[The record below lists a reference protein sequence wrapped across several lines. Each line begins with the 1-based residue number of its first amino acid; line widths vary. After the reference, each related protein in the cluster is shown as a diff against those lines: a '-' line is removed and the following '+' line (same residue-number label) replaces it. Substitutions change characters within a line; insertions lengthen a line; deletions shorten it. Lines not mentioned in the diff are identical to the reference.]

1 VNEEKGGQSMK
12 FLRSIQGKLII
23 ISLALLIIPSLII
36 GLVSYGKAK
45 NGMEDIGEQVIK
57 NSVESALQLIELA
70 NESVEK
76 GDIPLEVAQERVR
89 EAFLG
94 PKDSEGKRP
103 INYPGDLGEY
113 GYIYVLDD
121 KGTLTTHP
129 TREGD
134 NLWEDQDS
142 SGNYFIREVTEK
154 ALAGGGFT
162 EYEFELPG
170 QDVLADKIIYSAKDP
185 NWGWIIA
192 SGTYMQDFNKE
203 AHSLLFVIGITLLG
217 AVIIGT
223 AVVIMVSRHLAVPVQ
238 KLSKRVREVAK
249 GNLTVEI
256 EDLQRSD
263 EIGQLNEGFNEMV
276 DQLKTLITDVEEA
289 IVEIQSTSS
298 NLTSVAEETN
308 AYGDEIVKAINE
320 VSKGAVKQ
328 ASDSDDTNRTAINF
342 AQQIE
347 VLHDKNELIFDA
359 SQHMKQSNQ
368 EGLVNLN
375 RLKEKSQESS
385 TLIYT
390 VQSVFSSLIEKVRE
404 IEGIVG
410 TITEISDQTNLLAL
424 NASIEAARAGE
435 HGKGF
440 AVVAEEVRKL
450 ADQTSVATELVR
462 TTLKGIESETNLVND
477 EMKKTN
483 VIVHQQND
491 SVAITESSF
500 KEIELA
506 VEKIIAVIGDMT
518 EGVAYL
524 NSSKNHIMHS
534 IESIALISEKNA
546 AASEEVTASVDE
558 QQRAI
563 QLVSESSNDLTDEIT
578 ALQESIRRFILR

>member
-1 VNEEKGGQSMK
+1 MK

-23 ISLALLIIPSLII
+23 VSMALLIVPSLII
-36 GLVSYGKAK
+36 GIVSYGKAK
-45 NGMEDIGEQVIK
+45 DGMEGLGEQVIQ
-57 NSVESALQLIELA
+57 NSVESTLQLIELA

-89 EAFLG
+89 EALLG

-103 INYPGDLGEY
+103 INYPGNLGEY

-134 NLWEDQDS
+134 NLWDDQDS
-142 SGNYFIREVTEK
+142 SGKYFIRDVTER
-154 ALAGGGFT
+154 ALQGGGFT
-162 EYEFELPG
+162 EYEFTLPG

-185 NWGWIIA
+185 HWGWIVA

-203 AHSLLFVIGITLLG
+203 ANSLLLVIGLTLLG
-217 AVIIGT
+217 AIIIGT
-223 AVVIMVSRHLAVPVQ
+223 VIVIFVSRHLALPV
-238 KLSKRVREVAK
+238 KNLSKRVHEVAQ

-256 EDLQRSD
+256 ENLQRSD
-263 EIGQLNEGFNEMV
+263 EIGQLNTGFNDMV

-298 NLTSVAEETN
+298 NLTAVAEETN

-320 VSKGAVKQ
+320 VSRGAVKQ
-328 ASDSDDTNRTAINF
+328 ASDAEDTNRTAIAF
-342 AQQIE
+342 AQQIVE
-347 VLHDKNELIFDA
+347 LHDKNELMLDA
-359 SQHMKQSNQ
+359 SQKMKQSNE

-375 RLKEKSQESS
+375 SLKHKSQESS
-385 TLIYT
+385 ALINSVQT
-390 VQSVFSSLIEKVRE
+390 VFNSLIVKVRE

-410 TITEISDQTNLLAL
+410 TINEISDQTNLLAL

-450 ADQTSVATELVR
+450 ADQTSVATDLVR
-462 TTLKGIESETNLVND
+462 TTLRGIESETNLVND
-477 EMKKTN
+477 EMQKTN
-483 VIVHQQND
+483 IIVREQNN
-491 SVAITESSF
+491 SVSMMESSF
-500 KEIELA
+500 NEIEA
-506 VEKIIAVIGDMT
+506 SVGEIIVIIGEMTAGVE
-518 EGVAYL
+518 YL
-524 NSSKNHIMHS
+524 NSSKEDIMQS

-546 AASEEVTASVDE
+546 ASSEEVTASVDE

-563 QLVSESSNDLTDEIT
+563 QLISESSNDLTDEIS
-578 ALQESIRRFILR
+578 ALQESIQRFTIR

>member
-1 VNEEKGGQSMK
+1 MK

-23 ISLALLIIPSLII
+23 ISLALLIIPSLVI
-36 GLVSYGKAK
+36 GLVSYSKAK
-45 NGMEDIGEQVIK
+45 KSMDNIGEQVIK
-57 NSVESALQLIELA
+57 NSVESSLQLIELA
-70 NESVEK
+70 NESVK
-76 GDIPLEVAQERVR
+76 RGDVSLEVAQERVR
-89 EAFLG
+89 EELLG

-121 KGTLTTHP
+121 KGTFIAHP
-129 TREGD
+129 TKEGD
-134 NLWEDQDS
+134 NLWDGQDS

-162 EYEFELPG
+162 QYEFELPG

-192 SGTYMQDFNKE
+192 SGTYMQDFNKG
-203 AHSLLFVIGITLLG
+203 ANSLLLVIGITLLG
-217 AVIIGT
+217 AIIIGT
-223 AVVIMVSRHLAVPVQ
+223 AVVIMVSRHLALPVQ

-256 EDLQRSD
+256 ENLQRSD

-320 VSKGAVKQ
+320 VSDGAVKQ
-328 ASDSDDTNRTAINF
+328 ASEAEDTNRTAIDF

-347 VLHDKNELIFDA
+347 VLHDKNEIMLDA
-359 SQHMKQSNQ
+359 SRHMKQSNQ
-368 EGLVNLN
+368 EGLLNLN
-375 RLKEKSQESS
+375 SLKEKSHESS
-385 TLIYT
+385 KLINNVYA
-390 VQSVFSSLIEKVRE
+390 VFNSLIVKVRE

-450 ADQTSVATELVR
+450 ADQTSVATEQVR

-506 VEKIIAVIGDMT
+506 VEKIITIIGEMT
-518 EGVAYL
+518 AGVEYL
-524 NSSKNHIMHS
+524 NNSKDNIMQS
-534 IESIALISEKNA
+534 IESIAMISEKNA

-558 QQRAI
+558 QQHAI
-563 QLVSESSNDLTDEIT
+563 QLVSESSSDLTDEIS
-578 ALQESIRRFILR
+578 ALQESIKRFILR

>member
-1 VNEEKGGQSMK
+1 MK

-23 ISLALLIIPSLII
+23 VSMALLIVPSLII
-36 GLVSYGKAK
+36 GIVSYGKAK
-45 NGMEDIGEQVIK
+45 DGMEGLGEQVIQ
-57 NSVESALQLIELA
+57 NSVESTLQLIELA

-89 EAFLG
+89 EALLG

-103 INYPGDLGEY
+103 INYPGNLGEY

-134 NLWEDQDS
+134 NLWDDQDS
-142 SGNYFIREVTEK
+142 SGKYFIRDVTER
-154 ALAGGGFT
+154 ALQGGGFT
-162 EYEFELPG
+162 EYEFALPG

-185 NWGWIIA
+185 HWGWIVA

-203 AHSLLFVIGITLLG
+203 ANSLLLVIGLTLLG
-217 AVIIGT
+217 AIIIGT
-223 AVVIMVSRHLAVPVQ
+223 VIVIFVSRHLALPV
-238 KLSKRVREVAK
+238 KNLSKRVHEVAQ

-256 EDLQRSD
+256 ENLQRSD
-263 EIGQLNEGFNEMV
+263 EIGQLNTGFNEMV

-298 NLTSVAEETN
+298 NLTAVAEETN

-320 VSKGAVKQ
+320 VSRGAVKQ
-328 ASDSDDTNRTAINF
+328 ASDAEDTNRTAIAF
-342 AQQIE
+342 AQQIVE
-347 VLHDKNELIFDA
+347 LHDKNELMLDA
-359 SQHMKQSNQ
+359 SQKMKQSNE

-375 RLKEKSQESS
+375 SLKHKSQESS
-385 TLIYT
+385 ALINSVQT
-390 VQSVFSSLIEKVRE
+390 VFNSLIVKVRE

-410 TITEISDQTNLLAL
+410 TINEISDQTNLLAL

-450 ADQTSVATELVR
+450 ADQTSVATDLVR
-462 TTLKGIESETNLVND
+462 TTLRGIESETNLVND
-477 EMKKTN
+477 EMQKTSI
-483 VIVHQQND
+483 IVREQNN
-491 SVAITESSF
+491 SVSIMESSF
-500 KEIELA
+500 NEIEA
-506 VEKIIAVIGDMT
+506 SVGEIIVNIGEMTAGVE
-518 EGVAYL
+518 YL
-524 NSSKNHIMHS
+524 NGSKEDIMQS

-546 AASEEVTASVDE
+546 ASSEEVTASVDE

-563 QLVSESSNDLTDEIT
+563 QLVSESSNDLTDEIS
-578 ALQESIRRFILR
+578 ALQESIQRFTIR

>member
-1 VNEEKGGQSMK
+1 MK

-23 ISLALLIIPSLII
+23 ISLALLIIPSLVI
-36 GLVSYGKAK
+36 GLVSYSKAK
-45 NGMEDIGEQVIK
+45 KSMDNIGEQVIK
-57 NSVESALQLIELA
+57 NSVESALQVIELA
-70 NESVEK
+70 NESVK
-76 GDIPLEVAQERVR
+76 RGDVPLEVAQERVR
-89 EAFLG
+89 EALLG
-94 PKDSEGKRP
+94 PKDSDGKRP

-121 KGTLTTHP
+121 KGTFIAHP
-129 TREGD
+129 TKEGD
-134 NLWEDQDS
+134 NLWDGQDS

-162 EYEFELPG
+162 QYEFELPG

-192 SGTYMQDFNKE
+192 SGTYMQDFNKG
-203 AHSLLFVIGITLLG
+203 ANSLLLVIGITLLG
-217 AVIIGT
+217 AIIIGT
-223 AVVIMVSRHLAVPVQ
+223 VVVIMVSRHLALPVQ

-256 EDLQRSD
+256 ENLQRSD

-320 VSKGAVKQ
+320 VSDGAVKQ
-328 ASDSDDTNRTAINF
+328 ASEAEDTNRTAIDF

-347 VLHDKNELIFDA
+347 VLHDKNEIMLDA
-359 SQHMKQSNQ
+359 SRHMKLSNQ
-368 EGLVNLN
+368 EGLLNLN
-375 RLKEKSQESS
+375 SLKEKSRESS
-385 TLIYT
+385 ELINNVYA
-390 VQSVFSSLIEKVRE
+390 VFNSLIVKVRE

-450 ADQTSVATELVR
+450 ADQTSIATEQVR
-462 TTLKGIESETNLVND
+462 TTLKGIESETNLVNN

-506 VEKIIAVIGDMT
+506 VEKIITVIGEMT
-518 EGVAYL
+518 AGVEYL
-524 NSSKNHIMHS
+524 NNSKDNIMQS
-534 IESIALISEKNA
+534 IESIAMISEKNA

-563 QLVSESSNDLTDEIT
+563 QLVSESSSDLTDELS
-578 ALQESIRRFILR
+578 ALQESIKRFILR

>member
-1 VNEEKGGQSMK
+1 MK
-12 FLRSIQGKLII
+12 FSRSIQGKLII
-23 ISLALLIIPSLII
+23 ISLALLIIPSLVI
-36 GLVSYGKAK
+36 GLVSYNKANK
-45 NGMEDIGEQVIK
+45 GMENIGEQVIK
-57 NSVESALQLIELA
+57 NSVESTLQLMKLA
-70 NESVEK
+70 NESVK
-76 GDIPLEVAQERVR
+76 RGDVPLEVAQERVR
-89 EAFLG
+89 EALLG

-103 INYPGDLGEY
+103 IKYPGDLGKY

-134 NLWEDQDS
+134 SLWNDQDS
-142 SGNYFIREVTEK
+142 SGNYFIREVIEK

-162 EYEFELPG
+162 QYEFALPG
-170 QDVLADKIIYSAKDP
+170 QDVLAPKIIYSVKDP

-203 AHSLLFVIGITLLG
+203 ANSLLLVIGITLLG
-217 AVIIGT
+217 AIIIGT
-223 AVVIMVSRHLAVPVQ
+223 VIVIMVSRHLALPVQ

-256 EDLQRSD
+256 ENLQRSD

-289 IVEIQSTSS
+289 IAEIQSTSS

-320 VSKGAVKQ
+320 VSDGAVKQ
-328 ASDSDDTNRTAINF
+328 ASDAEDTNKTAIVF

-347 VLHDKNELIFDA
+347 GLHDKNEVMLDA
-359 SQHMKQSNQ
+359 SQHMKRSNQ
-368 EGLVNLN
+368 EGLINLN
-375 RLKEKSQESS
+375 GLKEKSHESS
-385 TLIYT
+385 ELINNVYT
-390 VQSVFSSLIEKVRE
+390 VFNSLIVKVRE

-483 VIVHQQND
+483 VIVRQQND

-500 KEIELA
+500 KEIELS
-506 VEKIIAVIGDMT
+506 VEKIISVIGEMT
-518 EGVAYL
+518 AGVEYL
-524 NSSKNHIMHS
+524 NSSKDYIMQS
-534 IESIALISEKNA
+534 IESIAMISEKNA

-578 ALQESIRRFILR
+578 ALQESIKRFILR

>member
-1 VNEEKGGQSMK
+1 MK

-23 ISLALLIIPSLII
+23 ISLALLIIPSLVI
-36 GLVSYGKAK
+36 GLVSYSKAK
-45 NGMEDIGEQVIK
+45 SSMDNIGEQVIK
-57 NSVESALQLIELA
+57 NSVESTLQLIELA
-70 NESVEK
+70 NESVK
-76 GDIPLEVAQERVR
+76 RGDVPLEVAQERVR
-89 EAFLG
+89 EALLG

-121 KGTLTTHP
+121 KGTFIAHP
-129 TREGD
+129 TKEGD
-134 NLWEDQDS
+134 NLWDGQDS

-162 EYEFELPG
+162 QYEFELPG
-170 QDVLADKIIYSAKDP
+170 KDVLADKIIYSAKDP

-192 SGTYMQDFNKE
+192 SGTYMQDFNKG
-203 AHSLLFVIGITLLG
+203 ANSLLLVIGITLLG
-217 AVIIGT
+217 AIIIGT
-223 AVVIMVSRHLAVPVQ
+223 VVVIMVSRHLALPVQ

-256 EDLQRSD
+256 ENLQRSD

-298 NLTSVAEETN
+298 NLTSVTEETN

-320 VSKGAVKQ
+320 VSDGAVKQ
-328 ASDSDDTNRTAINF
+328 ASEAEDTNRTAIDF

-347 VLHDKNELIFDA
+347 VLHDKNEIMLDA
-359 SQHMKQSNQ
+359 SRHMKLSNQ
-368 EGLVNLN
+368 EGLLNLN
-375 RLKEKSQESS
+375 SLKEKSHESS
-385 TLIYT
+385 KLINNVYA
-390 VQSVFSSLIEKVRE
+390 VFNSLIVKVRE

-450 ADQTSVATELVR
+450 ADQTSVATEQVR

-506 VEKIIAVIGDMT
+506 VEKIITIIGEMT
-518 EGVAYL
+518 AGVEYL
-524 NSSKNHIMHS
+524 NDSKDNIMQS
-534 IESIALISEKNA
+534 IESIAMISEKNA

-563 QLVSESSNDLTDEIT
+563 QLVSESSSDLTDEIS
-578 ALQESIRRFILR
+578 ALQESIKRFILR

>member
-1 VNEEKGGQSMK
+1 MS
-12 FLRSIQGKLII
+12 FLRSIQGKLVV

-36 GLVSYGKAK
+36 GVVSYSKAK
-45 NGMEDIGEQVIK
+45 NGMEDIGEQVIY
-57 NSVESALQLIELA
+57 NSVQSALQIIELA

-76 GDIPLEVAQERVR
+76 GDIPLDVAQERVR

-113 GYIYVLDD
+113 GYIYVLDH

-134 NLWEDQDS
+134 NLWNDQDS
-142 SGNYFIREVTEK
+142 SGNYFIREVTDR
-154 ALAGGGFT
+154 ALDGGGFT
-162 EYEFELPG
+162 KYEFELPG
-170 QDVLADKIIYSAKDP
+170 QNALADKIIYSAKDP
-185 NWGWIIA
+185 HWGWIIA
-192 SGTYMQDFNKE
+192 SGTYMQDFNAE
-203 AHSLLFVIGITLLG
+203 ANSLLVVIGLTLAG
-217 AVIIGT
+217 AIIIGVM
-223 AVVIMVSRHLAVPVQ
+223 VVILVSRHLALPVK
-238 KLSKRVREVAK
+238 KLSQRVREVAK
-249 GNLTVEI
+249 GNLTVDI
-256 EDLQRSD
+256 EHLQRTD

-276 DQLKTLITDVEEA
+276 DQLKTLISDVEEA

-298 NLTSVAEETN
+298 NLTAVAEETN

-320 VSKGAVKQ
+320 VSNGAVNQ
-328 ASDSDDTNRTAINF
+328 ASEAEDTNRTATEF

-347 VLHDKNELIFDA
+347 GLHDKNELMLDA
-359 SQHMKQSNQ
+359 SQHMKKSNE
-368 EGLVNLN
+368 EGIVNIAS
-375 RLKEKSQESS
+375 LKDKSQESS
-385 TLIYT
+385 MLIQNI
-390 VQSVFSSLIEKVRE
+390 QSVFGSLIVKVRE

-477 EMKKTN
+477 EMQRTH
-483 VIVHQQND
+483 VIVSQQND
-491 SVAITESSF
+491 SVMVTESSF
-500 KEIELA
+500 KEIKMA
-506 VEKIIAVIGDMT
+506 MEKIISIIGDMT
-518 EGVAYL
+518 DGVEYV
-524 NSSKNHIMHS
+524 NSAKNDMMKS
-534 IESIALISEKNA
+534 IESIAMISEKNA

-563 QLVSESSNDLTDEIT
+563 QLISGSSNDLTDEIT
-578 ALQESIRRFILR
+578 ALQESIKRFVLR

>member
-1 VNEEKGGQSMK
+1 MR

-36 GLVSYGKAK
+36 GLVSYSKAK

-57 NSVESALQLIELA
+57 NSVESALQLIELE
-70 NESVEK
+70 NERVEK
-76 GDIPLEVAQERVR
+76 GEISLVAAQERIR

-94 PKDSEGKRP
+94 PKDSDGKRP
-103 INYPGDLGEY
+103 INYPGDLGKY
-113 GYIYVLDD
+113 GYIYVLDE

-134 NLWEDQDS
+134 NLWNDKDS
-142 SGNYFIREVTEK
+142 SGNYFIREVAEK
-154 ALAGGGFT
+154 GLAGGGFT
-162 EYEFELPG
+162 QYEFELPG
-170 QDVLADKIIYSAKDP
+170 QDVLADKIIYSKKDP
-185 NWGWIIA
+185 HWGWIIA

-203 AHSLLFVIGITLLG
+203 ANSLLLVIGLTLVG
-217 AVIIGT
+217 AIIIGT
-223 AVVIMVSRHLAVPVQ
+223 VVVIMVSRHLALPVQ
-238 KLSKRVREVAK
+238 KISKHVREVAK

-256 EDLQRSD
+256 ENLQRSD

-289 IVEIQSTSS
+289 ITEIQSTSS

-320 VSKGAVKQ
+320 VSEGAVKQ
-328 ASDSDDTNRTAINF
+328 ASDAEDTNRTAIEF
-342 AQQIE
+342 AHQIE
-347 VLHDKNELIFDA
+347 VLHDKNELIIDA

-375 RLKEKSQESS
+375 SLKEKSHESS
-385 TLIYT
+385 ALINN
-390 VQSVFSSLIEKVRE
+390 VQAVFNSLIVKVRE

-483 VIVHQQND
+483 VIVRQQND

-506 VEKIIAVIGDMT
+506 VEKIISVIGEMT
-518 EGVAYL
+518 AGVEYV
-524 NSSKNHIMHS
+524 NSSKDIIMQS
-534 IESIALISEKNA
+534 IESIATISEKNA

-563 QLVSESSNDLTDEIT
+563 QIVSESSNDLTDEIST
-578 ALQESIRRFILR
+578 LQESIKRFTLR

>member
-1 VNEEKGGQSMK
+1 MR
-12 FLRSIQGKLII
+12 FLRSIQGKLVV

-36 GLVSYGKAK
+36 GVVSYSKAK
-45 NGMEDIGEQVIK
+45 NGMEDIGEQVIY
-57 NSVESALQLIELA
+57 NSVQSALQIIELA

-76 GDIPLEVAQERVR
+76 GDIPLDVAQERVR

-134 NLWEDQDS
+134 NLWNDQDS
-142 SGNYFIREVTEK
+142 SGNYFIREVTDR
-154 ALAGGGFT
+154 ALDGGGFT
-162 EYEFELPG
+162 KYEFELPG
-170 QDVLADKIIYSAKDP
+170 QNVLADKIIYSAKDP
-185 NWGWIIA
+185 HWGWIIA
-192 SGTYMQDFNKE
+192 SGTYMQDFNAE
-203 AHSLLFVIGITLLG
+203 ANSLLLVIGLTLAG
-217 AVIIGT
+217 AIIIGVM
-223 AVVIMVSRHLAVPVQ
+223 VVILVSRHLALPVK
-238 KLSKRVREVAK
+238 KLSQRVREVAK
-249 GNLTVEI
+249 GNLTVDI
-256 EDLQRSD
+256 EHLQRTD

-276 DQLKTLITDVEEA
+276 DQLKTLISDVEEA

-298 NLTSVAEETN
+298 NLTAVAEETN

-320 VSKGAVKQ
+320 VSNGAVKQ
-328 ASDSDDTNRTAINF
+328 AAEAEDTNRTATEF

-347 VLHDKNELIFDA
+347 GLHDKNELMLDA
-359 SQHMKQSNQ
+359 SQDMQKSNE
-368 EGLVNLN
+368 EGIVNIAS
-375 RLKEKSQESS
+375 LKDKSQESS
-385 TLIYT
+385 MLIQNI
-390 VQSVFSSLIEKVRE
+390 QSVFGSLIVKVRE

-435 HGKGF
+435 QGKGF

-477 EMKKTN
+477 EMQKTH
-483 VIVHQQND
+483 VIVSQQND
-491 SVAITESSF
+491 SVMVTESSF
-500 KEIELA
+500 KEIKMA
-506 VEKIIAVIGDMT
+506 VEKIILIIGDMT
-518 EGVAYL
+518 DGVKYV
-524 NSSKNHIMHS
+524 NSAKNDMMKS
-534 IESIALISEKNA
+534 IESIAMISEKNA

-558 QQRAI
+558 QQLAI
-563 QLVSESSNDLTDEIT
+563 QLISESSNDLTDEIT
-578 ALQESIRRFILR
+578 ALQESIKRFILR

>member
-1 VNEEKGGQSMK
+1 MR
-12 FLRSIQGKLII
+12 FLRSIQGKLVV

-36 GLVSYGKAK
+36 GVVSYSKAK
-45 NGMEDIGEQVIK
+45 NGMEDIGEQVIY
-57 NSVESALQLIELA
+57 NSVQSALQIIELA

-76 GDIPLEVAQERVR
+76 GDIPLDVAQERVR

-134 NLWEDQDS
+134 NLWNDQDS
-142 SGNYFIREVTEK
+142 SGNYFIREVTDR
-154 ALAGGGFT
+154 ALDGGGFT
-162 EYEFELPG
+162 KYEFELPG
-170 QDVLADKIIYSAKDP
+170 QNVLADKIIYSAKDP
-185 NWGWIIA
+185 HWGWIIA
-192 SGTYMQDFNKE
+192 SGTYMQDFNAE
-203 AHSLLFVIGITLLG
+203 ANSLLLVIGLTLVG
-217 AVIIGT
+217 AIIIGT
-223 AVVIMVSRHLAVPVQ
+223 IVVILVSRHLALPVQ

-256 EDLQRSD
+256 EHLQRSD
-263 EIGQLNEGFNEMV
+263 EIGQLNDGFNEMV
-276 DQLKTLITDVEEA
+276 LQLKTLISDVEEA
-289 IVEIQSTSS
+289 IVEIQSTSA
-298 NLTSVAEETN
+298 NLTAVAEETN

-328 ASDSDDTNRTAINF
+328 ASDAEDTNRTAIEF

-347 VLHDKNELIFDA
+347 GLHDKNELMLDA
-359 SQHMKQSNQ
+359 SQHMKKSNE
-368 EGLVNLN
+368 EGLVNLES
-375 RLKEKSQESS
+375 LKDKSRESS
-385 TLIYT
+385 NLVQNI
-390 VQSVFSSLIEKVRE
+390 QSVFGSLIVKVRE

-462 TTLKGIESETNLVND
+462 TTLKGIESETNLVNG
-477 EMKKTN
+477 EMQKTHI
-483 VIVHQQND
+483 IVSQQND
-491 SVAITESSF
+491 SVMVTESSF
-500 KEIELA
+500 KEIKLA
-506 VEKIIAVIGDMT
+506 VEKIIAIIGDT
-518 EGVAYL
+518 TDSVEYL
-524 NSSKNHIMHS
+524 NSSKNTIMQS
-534 IESIALISEKNA
+534 IESIAMISEKNA

-563 QLVSESSNDLTDEIT
+563 QLVSESSNDLTDEIS
-578 ALQESIRRFILR
+578 ALQESIKRFILR

>member
-1 VNEEKGGQSMK
+1 MK

-170 QDVLADKIIYSAKDP
+170 QDVLADKIIYSAKDS

-203 AHSLLFVIGITLLG
+203 ANSLLLIIGITLVG
-217 AVIIGT
+217 AIIMGT
-223 AVVIMVSRHLAVPVQ
+223 VVVIMVSRHLALPVQ

-256 EDLQRSD
+256 EDLQRTD
-263 EIGQLNEGFNEMV
+263 EIGQLNEGFNDMV
-276 DQLKTLITDVEEA
+276 NQLKTLITDVEEA

-320 VSKGAVKQ
+320 VSSGALKQ
-328 ASDSDDTNRTAINF
+328 ASDAEDTNRTAIEF

-347 VLHDKNELIFDA
+347 ILHDKNEVMLDA

-368 EGLVNLN
+368 KGLVNVN
-375 RLKEKSQESS
+375 GLKEKSHESS
-385 TLIYT
+385 ELINN
-390 VQSVFSSLIEKVRE
+390 VQAVFNSLIVKVRE

-410 TITEISDQTNLLAL
+410 TITEISNQTNLLAL

-462 TTLKGIESETNLVND
+462 TTIKGIESETNLVND

-483 VIVHQQND
+483 VIVRQQND

-506 VEKIIAVIGDMT
+506 VEKIITVIGDMT
-518 EGVAYL
+518 AGVEYL
-524 NSSKNHIMHS
+524 NSSKDNIIQS
-534 IESIALISEKNA
+534 IESIAMISEKNA

-558 QQRAI
+558 QQHAI
-563 QLVSESSNDLTDEIT
+563 QIVSESSNDLTDEIT
-578 ALQESIRRFILR
+578 ALQDSIKRFILR

>member
-1 VNEEKGGQSMK
+1 MR
-12 FLRSIQGKLII
+12 FLRSIQGKLVI

-36 GLVSYGKAK
+36 GIVSYSKAK
-45 NGMEDIGEQVIK
+45 NGMEEIGEQVIY
-57 NSVESALQLIELA
+57 NSVQSALQIIELA

-76 GDIPLEVAQERVR
+76 GDIPLDVAQERVR

-103 INYPGDLGEY
+103 INYSGDLGEY

-134 NLWEDQDS
+134 NLWNDQDS
-142 SGNYFIREVTEK
+142 SGNYFIREVTDR
-154 ALAGGGFT
+154 ALDGGGFT
-162 EYEFELPG
+162 KYEFELPG

-185 NWGWIIA
+185 HWGWIIA
-192 SGTYMQDFNKE
+192 SGTYMQDFNAE
-203 AHSLLFVIGITLLG
+203 ANSLLLVIGLTLAG
-217 AVIIGT
+217 AIIIGVI
-223 AVVIMVSRHLAVPVQ
+223 VVILVSRHLALPVK
-238 KLSKRVREVAK
+238 KLSKLVREVAK
-249 GNLTVEI
+249 GNLTVDI
-256 EDLQRSD
+256 EHLQRTD

-276 DQLKTLITDVEEA
+276 NQLKTLISDVEEA
-289 IVEIQSTSS
+289 IVEIQSTSA
-298 NLTSVAEETN
+298 NLTAVAEETN

-320 VSKGAVKQ
+320 VSKGAVQQ
-328 ASDSDDTNRTAINF
+328 ASEAEDTNRTANEF

-347 VLHDKNELIFDA
+347 GLHDKNELMLDA
-359 SQHMKQSNQ
+359 SQHMKKSNE
-368 EGLVNLN
+368 EGIVNITS
-375 RLKEKSQESS
+375 LKEKSQESS
-385 TLIYT
+385 ILIQNI
-390 VQSVFSSLIEKVRE
+390 QSVFGSLIVKVRE

-477 EMKKTN
+477 EMQKTH
-483 VIVHQQND
+483 VIVSQQND
-491 SVAITESSF
+491 SVMVTESSF
-500 KEIELA
+500 KEIKSA
-506 VEKIIAVIGDMT
+506 VEKIISIIGDMT
-518 EGVAYL
+518 GGVEYV
-524 NSSKNHIMHS
+524 NSSKNDIMKS
-534 IESIALISEKNA
+534 IESIAMISEKNA

-578 ALQESIRRFILR
+578 ALQESIKRFILR

>member
-1 VNEEKGGQSMK
+1 MK

-23 ISLALLIIPSLII
+23 VSMALLIVPSLII
-36 GLVSYGKAK
+36 GIVSYGKAK
-45 NGMEDIGEQVIK
+45 DGMEGLGEQVIQ
-57 NSVESALQLIELA
+57 NSVESTLQLIELA

-89 EAFLG
+89 EALLG

-103 INYPGDLGEY
+103 INYPGNLGEY

-134 NLWEDQDS
+134 NLWDDQDS
-142 SGNYFIREVTEK
+142 SGKYFIRDVTER
-154 ALAGGGFT
+154 ALQGGGFT
-162 EYEFELPG
+162 EYEFALPG

-185 NWGWIIA
+185 HWGWIVA

-203 AHSLLFVIGITLLG
+203 ANSLLLVIGLTLLG
-217 AVIIGT
+217 AIIIGT
-223 AVVIMVSRHLAVPVQ
+223 VIVIFVSRHLALPV
-238 KLSKRVREVAK
+238 KNLSKRVHEVAQ

-256 EDLQRSD
+256 ENLQRSD
-263 EIGQLNEGFNEMV
+263 EIGQLNTGFNEMV

-298 NLTSVAEETN
+298 NLTAVAEETN

-320 VSKGAVKQ
+320 VSRGAVKQ
-328 ASDSDDTNRTAINF
+328 ASDAEDTNRTAIAF
-342 AQQIE
+342 AQQIVE
-347 VLHDKNELIFDA
+347 LHDKNELMLDA
-359 SQHMKQSNQ
+359 SQKMKQSNE

-375 RLKEKSQESS
+375 SLKHKSQQSS
-385 TLIYT
+385 ALINSVQT
-390 VQSVFSSLIEKVRE
+390 VFNSLIVKVRE

-410 TITEISDQTNLLAL
+410 TINEISDQTNLLAL

-450 ADQTSVATELVR
+450 ADQTSVATDLVR
-462 TTLKGIESETNLVND
+462 TTLRGIESETNLVND
-477 EMKKTN
+477 EMQKTSL
-483 VIVHQQND
+483 IVREQNN
-491 SVAITESSF
+491 SVSMMESSF
-500 KEIELA
+500 NEIEA
-506 VEKIIAVIGDMT
+506 SVGEIIVNIGEMTAGVE
-518 EGVAYL
+518 YL
-524 NSSKNHIMHS
+524 NSSKEDIMQS

-546 AASEEVTASVDE
+546 ASSEEVTASVDE

-563 QLVSESSNDLTDEIT
+563 QLISESSNDLTDEIS
-578 ALQESIRRFILR
+578 ALQESIQRFTIR

>member
-1 VNEEKGGQSMK
+1 MR
-12 FLRSIQGKLII
+12 FLRSIQGKLVV

-36 GLVSYGKAK
+36 GVVSYSKAK
-45 NGMEDIGEQVIK
+45 NGMEDIGEQVIY
-57 NSVESALQLIELA
+57 NSVQSALQIIELA

-76 GDIPLEVAQERVR
+76 GDIPLVVAQERVR

-94 PKDSEGKRP
+94 PKDSEGKRA

-134 NLWEDQDS
+134 NLWNDQDS
-142 SGNYFIREVTEK
+142 SGNYFIREVTDR
-154 ALAGGGFT
+154 ALDGGGFT
-162 EYEFELPG
+162 KYEFELPG
-170 QDVLADKIIYSAKDP
+170 QNVLADKIIYSAKDP
-185 NWGWIIA
+185 HWGWIIA
-192 SGTYMQDFNKE
+192 SGTYMQDFNAE
-203 AHSLLFVIGITLLG
+203 ANSLLVVIGLTLAG
-217 AVIIGT
+217 AIIIGVM
-223 AVVIMVSRHLAVPVQ
+223 VVILVSRHLALPVK
-238 KLSKRVREVAK
+238 KLSQRVREVAK
-249 GNLTVEI
+249 GNLTVDMEH
-256 EDLQRSD
+256 LQRTD

-276 DQLKTLITDVEEA
+276 DQLKTLISDVEEA

-298 NLTSVAEETN
+298 NLTAVAEETN

-320 VSKGAVKQ
+320 VSNGAVKQ
-328 ASDSDDTNRTAINF
+328 ASEAEDTNRTATEF

-347 VLHDKNELIFDA
+347 GLHDKNELMLDA
-359 SQHMKQSNQ
+359 SQHMQKSNE
-368 EGLVNLN
+368 EGIVNIAS
-375 RLKEKSQESS
+375 LKDKSQESS
-385 TLIYT
+385 MLIQNI
-390 VQSVFSSLIEKVRE
+390 QSVFGSLIVKVRE

-477 EMKKTN
+477 EMQKTH
-483 VIVHQQND
+483 VIVSQQND
-491 SVAITESSF
+491 SVMVTESSF
-500 KEIELA
+500 KEIKMA
-506 VEKIIAVIGDMT
+506 VEKIISIIGDMT
-518 EGVAYL
+518 DGVEYV
-524 NSSKNHIMHS
+524 NSAKNDMMKS
-534 IESIALISEKNA
+534 IESIAMISEKNA

-563 QLVSESSNDLTDEIT
+563 QLISESSNDLTDEIT
-578 ALQESIRRFILR
+578 ALQESIKRFILR

>member
-1 VNEEKGGQSMK
+1 MR
-12 FLRSIQGKLII
+12 FLRSIQGKLVV

-36 GLVSYGKAK
+36 GVVSYSKAK
-45 NGMEDIGEQVIK
+45 NGMEDIGEQVIY
-57 NSVESALQLIELA
+57 NSVQSALQIIELA

-76 GDIPLEVAQERVR
+76 GDIPLDVAQERVR

-134 NLWEDQDS
+134 NLWNDQDS
-142 SGNYFIREVTEK
+142 SGNYFIREVTDR
-154 ALAGGGFT
+154 ALEGGGFT
-162 EYEFELPG
+162 KYEFELPG
-170 QDVLADKIIYSAKDP
+170 QNVLADKIIYSAKDP
-185 NWGWIIA
+185 HWGWIIA
-192 SGTYMQDFNKE
+192 SGTYMQDFNAE
-203 AHSLLFVIGITLLG
+203 ANSLLLVIGLTLAG
-217 AVIIGT
+217 AIIIGVM
-223 AVVIMVSRHLAVPVQ
+223 VVILVSRHLALPVK
-238 KLSKRVREVAK
+238 KLSQRVREVAK
-249 GNLTVEI
+249 GNLTVDI
-256 EDLQRSD
+256 EHLQRTD

-276 DQLKTLITDVEEA
+276 DQLKTLISDVEEA

-298 NLTSVAEETN
+298 NLTAVAEETN

-320 VSKGAVKQ
+320 VSNGAVKQ
-328 ASDSDDTNRTAINF
+328 AAEAEDTNRTATEF

-347 VLHDKNELIFDA
+347 GLHDKNELMLDA
-359 SQHMKQSNQ
+359 SQDMQKSNE
-368 EGLVNLN
+368 EGIVNIAS
-375 RLKEKSQESS
+375 LKDKSQESS
-385 TLIYT
+385 MLIQNI
-390 VQSVFSSLIEKVRE
+390 QSVFGSLIVKGRE

-435 HGKGF
+435 QGKGF

-477 EMKKTN
+477 EMQKTH
-483 VIVHQQND
+483 VIVSQQND
-491 SVAITESSF
+491 SVMVTESSF
-500 KEIELA
+500 KEIKMA
-506 VEKIIAVIGDMT
+506 VEKIILIIGDMT
-518 EGVAYL
+518 DGVKYV
-524 NSSKNHIMHS
+524 NSAKNDMMKS
-534 IESIALISEKNA
+534 IESIAMISEKNA

-558 QQRAI
+558 QQLAI
-563 QLVSESSNDLTDEIT
+563 QLISESSNDLTDEIT
-578 ALQESIRRFILR
+578 ALQESIKRFILR

>member
-1 VNEEKGGQSMK
+1 MK

-36 GLVSYGKAK
+36 GIVSYGKAK
-45 NGMEDIGEQVIK
+45 NGMEDIGEQVLY

-134 NLWEDQDS
+134 NLWNDQDS

-154 ALAGGGFT
+154 ALDGGGFT
-162 EYEFELPG
+162 QYEFELPG
-170 QDVLADKIIYSAKDP
+170 QDVLAEKIIYSEKDP
-185 NWGWIIA
+185 HWGWIIA
-192 SGTYMQDFNKE
+192 SGTYMQDFNAE
-203 AHSLLFVIGITLLG
+203 ANSLLLVIGLTLVG
-217 AVIIGT
+217 AIIIGT
-223 AVVIMVSRHLAVPVQ
+223 IVVILVSRHLALPVQ

-256 EDLQRSD
+256 EHLQRSD
-263 EIGQLNEGFNEMV
+263 EIGQLNDGFNEMV
-276 DQLKTLITDVEEA
+276 HQLKTLISDVEEA
-289 IVEIQSTSS
+289 IVEIQSTSA
-298 NLTSVAEETN
+298 NLTAVAEETN

-328 ASDSDDTNRTAINF
+328 ASDAEDTNRTAIEF

-347 VLHDKNELIFDA
+347 GLHDKNELMLDA
-359 SQHMKQSNQ
+359 SQHMKKSNE
-368 EGLVNLN
+368 EGLVNLES
-375 RLKEKSQESS
+375 LKDKSRESS
-385 TLIYT
+385 NLVQNI
-390 VQSVFSSLIEKVRE
+390 QSVFGSLIVKVRE

-462 TTLKGIESETNLVND
+462 TTLKGIESETNLVNG
-477 EMKKTN
+477 EMQKTHI
-483 VIVHQQND
+483 IVSQQND
-491 SVAITESSF
+491 SVMVTESSF
-500 KEIELA
+500 KEIKLA
-506 VEKIIAVIGDMT
+506 VEKIIAIIGDT
-518 EGVAYL
+518 TDSVEYL
-524 NSSKNHIMHS
+524 NSSKNTIMQS
-534 IESIALISEKNA
+534 IESIAMISEKNA

-563 QLVSESSNDLTDEIT
+563 QLVSESSNDLTDEIS
-578 ALQESIRRFILR
+578 ALQESIKRFILR

>member
-1 VNEEKGGQSMK
+1 MR

-23 ISLALLIIPSLII
+23 ISLVILIIPSLII
-36 GLVSYGKAK
+36 GIVSYGKAK
-45 NGMEDIGEQVIK
+45 NGMEEIGEQVLY
-57 NSVESALQLIELA
+57 NSVESALQIIALA

-134 NLWEDQDS
+134 NLWNDQDS

-162 EYEFELPG
+162 VYEFELPG
-170 QDVLADKIIYSAKDP
+170 QDVLADKIIYSEKDP
-185 NWGWIIA
+185 HWGWVIA
-192 SGTYMQDFNKE
+192 SGTYMQDFNE
-203 AHSLLFVIGITLLG
+203 GANSLLLVIGVTLVG
-217 AVIIGT
+217 AIIIGT
-223 AVVIMVSRHLAVPVQ
+223 IVVILVSRHLALPVK
-238 KLSKRVREVAK
+238 KLSMRVREVAQ

-256 EDLQRSD
+256 EHLQRSD

-276 DQLKTLITDVEEA
+276 NQLKTLISDVEEA
-289 IVEIQSTSS
+289 IVEIQSTSA
-298 NLTSVAEETN
+298 NLTAVAEETD

-328 ASDSDDTNRTAINF
+328 ASDAEDTNRTAIEF

-347 VLHDKNELIFDA
+347 GLHDKNDLMLDA
-359 SQHMKQSNQ
+359 SQHMKKSNE
-368 EGLVNLN
+368 EGLVNLDS
-375 RLKEKSQESS
+375 LKETSQESFD
-385 TLIYT
+385 IIQNI
-390 VQSVFSSLIEKVRE
+390 QSVFGSLIVKVHE
-404 IEGIVG
+404 IEGIVE
-410 TITEISDQTNLLAL
+410 TITQISDQTNLLAL

-462 TTLKGIESETNLVND
+462 TTIKGIESETKLVND
-477 EMKKTN
+477 EMQKTHA
-483 VIVHQQND
+483 IVHQQND
-491 SVAITESSF
+491 SVQVTALSF
-500 KEIELA
+500 KEIKLA
-506 VEKIIAVIGDMT
+506 VEKIIAIIGDMA
-518 EGVAYL
+518 EGVEYL
-524 NSSKNHIMHS
+524 NSSKNVIMQS
-534 IESIALISEKNA
+534 IESIAMISEKNA

-563 QLVSESSNDLTDEIT
+563 QLVSESSNDLTDEIS
-578 ALQESIRRFILR
+578 ALQESIKRFILR

>member
-1 VNEEKGGQSMK
+1 M
-12 FLRSIQGKLII
+12 
-23 ISLALLIIPSLII
+23 
-36 GLVSYGKAK
+36 
-45 NGMEDIGEQVIK
+45 
-57 NSVESALQLIELA
+57 
-70 NESVEK
+70 
-76 GDIPLEVAQERVR
+76 
-89 EAFLG
+89 
-94 PKDSEGKRP
+94 
-103 INYPGDLGEY
+103 
-113 GYIYVLDD
+113 LDD

-134 NLWEDQDS
+134 NLWNDQDS

-154 ALAGGGFT
+154 ALDGGGFT
-162 EYEFELPG
+162 QYEFELPG
-170 QDVLADKIIYSAKDP
+170 QDVLADKIIYSEKDP
-185 NWGWIIA
+185 YWGWIIA
-192 SGTYMQDFNKE
+192 SGTYMQDFNAE
-203 AHSLLFVIGITLLG
+203 ANSLLLVIGLTLVG
-217 AVIIGT
+217 AVIIG
-223 AVVIMVSRHLAVPVQ
+223 AIVVILVSRHLALPVQ

-256 EDLQRSD
+256 EHLQRSD
-263 EIGQLNEGFNEMV
+263 EIGQLNDGFNEMV
-276 DQLKTLITDVEEA
+276 HQLKTLISDVEEA
-289 IVEIQSTSS
+289 IVEIQSTSA
-298 NLTSVAEETN
+298 NLTAVAEETN

-328 ASDSDDTNRTAINF
+328 ASDAEDTNRTAIEF

-347 VLHDKNELIFDA
+347 GLHDKNESMLDA
-359 SQHMKQSNQ
+359 SQHMKKSNE
-368 EGLVNLN
+368 EGLVNLES
-375 RLKEKSQESS
+375 LKDKSRESS
-385 TLIYT
+385 NLVQNI
-390 VQSVFSSLIEKVRE
+390 QSVFGSLIVKVRE

-477 EMKKTN
+477 EMQKTHI
-483 VIVHQQND
+483 IVSQQND
-491 SVAITESSF
+491 SVMVTESSF
-500 KEIELA
+500 KEIKLA
-506 VEKIIAVIGDMT
+506 VEKIIAIIGDT
-518 EGVAYL
+518 TDSVEYL
-524 NSSKNHIMHS
+524 NSSKNTIMHS
-534 IESIALISEKNA
+534 IESIAMISEKNA

-578 ALQESIRRFILR
+578 ALQESIKRFILR

>member
-1 VNEEKGGQSMK
+1 MK

-217 AVIIGT
+217 AAIIGT

-256 EDLQRSD
+256 ENLQRSD

-328 ASDSDDTNRTAINF
+328 ASDSEDTNRTAINF

>member
-1 VNEEKGGQSMK
+1 MR
-12 FLRSIQGKLII
+12 FLRSIQGKLVV

-36 GLVSYGKAK
+36 GVVSYSKAK
-45 NGMEDIGEQVIK
+45 NGMEDIGEQVIY
-57 NSVESALQLIELA
+57 NSVQSALQIIELA

-76 GDIPLEVAQERVR
+76 GDIPLDVAQERVR

-94 PKDSEGKRP
+94 PKDGEGKRP

-134 NLWEDQDS
+134 NLWNDQDS
-142 SGNYFIREVTEK
+142 SGNYFIREVTDR
-154 ALAGGGFT
+154 ALDGGGFT
-162 EYEFELPG
+162 KYEFELPG
-170 QDVLADKIIYSAKDP
+170 QNVLADKIIYSAKDP
-185 NWGWIIA
+185 HWGWIIA
-192 SGTYMQDFNKE
+192 SGTYMQDFNAE
-203 AHSLLFVIGITLLG
+203 ANSLLLVIGLTLAG
-217 AVIIGT
+217 AIIIGVM
-223 AVVIMVSRHLAVPVQ
+223 VVILVSRHLALPVK
-238 KLSKRVREVAK
+238 KLSQRVREVAK
-249 GNLTVEI
+249 GNLTVDI
-256 EDLQRSD
+256 EHLQRTD

-276 DQLKTLITDVEEA
+276 DQLKTLISDVEEA

-298 NLTSVAEETN
+298 NLTAVAEETN

-320 VSKGAVKQ
+320 VSDGAVKQ
-328 ASDSDDTNRTAINF
+328 ASEAEDTNRTATEF

-347 VLHDKNELIFDA
+347 GLHDKNELMLDA
-359 SQHMKQSNQ
+359 SQHMQKSNE
-368 EGLVNLN
+368 EGIVNIAS
-375 RLKEKSQESS
+375 LKDKSQESS
-385 TLIYT
+385 ILIQNIQT
-390 VQSVFSSLIEKVRE
+390 VFGSLIVKVRE

-477 EMKKTN
+477 EMQKTH
-483 VIVHQQND
+483 VIVNQQND
-491 SVAITESSF
+491 SVMVTESSF
-500 KEIELA
+500 KEIKLA
-506 VEKIIAVIGDMT
+506 VEKIISIIGDMT
-518 EGVAYL
+518 AGVEYV
-524 NSSKNHIMHS
+524 NSSKNDMMIS
-534 IESIALISEKNA
+534 IESIAMISEKNA

-563 QLVSESSNDLTDEIT
+563 QLISESSNDLTDEIT
-578 ALQESIRRFILR
+578 ALQESIKRFILR

>member
-1 VNEEKGGQSMK
+1 MR
-12 FLRSIQGKLII
+12 FLRSIQGKLVV

-36 GLVSYGKAK
+36 GVVSYSKAK
-45 NGMEDIGEQVIK
+45 NGMEDIGEQVIY
-57 NSVESALQLIELA
+57 NSVQSALQIIELA

-76 GDIPLEVAQERVR
+76 GDIPLDVAQERVR

-134 NLWEDQDS
+134 NLWNDQDS
-142 SGNYFIREVTEK
+142 SGNYFIREVTDR
-154 ALAGGGFT
+154 ALDGGGFT
-162 EYEFELPG
+162 KYEFELPG
-170 QDVLADKIIYSAKDP
+170 QNVLADKIIYSAKDP
-185 NWGWIIA
+185 HWGWIIA
-192 SGTYMQDFNKE
+192 SGTYMQDFNAE
-203 AHSLLFVIGITLLG
+203 ANSLLLVIGLTLAG
-217 AVIIGT
+217 AIIIGVMVVII
-223 AVVIMVSRHLAVPVQ
+223 VSRHLALPVK
-238 KLSKRVREVAK
+238 KLSQRVREVAK
-249 GNLTVEI
+249 GNLTVDI
-256 EDLQRSD
+256 EHLQRTD

-276 DQLKTLITDVEEA
+276 DQLKTLISDVEEA

-298 NLTSVAEETN
+298 NLTAVAEETN

-320 VSKGAVKQ
+320 VSNGAVKQ
-328 ASDSDDTNRTAINF
+328 ASEAEDTNRTATEF

-347 VLHDKNELIFDA
+347 GLHDKNELMLDA
-359 SQHMKQSNQ
+359 SQHMQKSN
-368 EGLVNLN
+368 EEAIVNIAS
-375 RLKEKSQESS
+375 LKDKSQESS
-385 TLIYT
+385 MLIQNI
-390 VQSVFSSLIEKVRE
+390 QSVFGSLIVKVRE

-477 EMKKTN
+477 EMQKTH
-483 VIVHQQND
+483 VIVSQQND
-491 SVAITESSF
+491 SVMVTESSF
-500 KEIELA
+500 KEIKMA
-506 VEKIIAVIGDMT
+506 VEKIISIIGDMT
-518 EGVAYL
+518 DGVEYV
-524 NSSKNHIMHS
+524 NSAKNDMMKS
-534 IESIALISEKNA
+534 IESIAMISEKNA

-563 QLVSESSNDLTDEIT
+563 QLISESSNDLTDEIT
-578 ALQESIRRFILR
+578 ALQESIKRFILR

>member
-1 VNEEKGGQSMK
+1 MR
-12 FLRSIQGKLII
+12 FLRSIQGKLVV

-36 GLVSYGKAK
+36 GVVSYSKAK
-45 NGMEDIGEQVIK
+45 NGMEDIGEQVIY
-57 NSVESALQLIELA
+57 NSVQSALQIIELA

-76 GDIPLEVAQERVR
+76 GDIPLDVAQERVR
-89 EAFLG
+89 KAFLG

-134 NLWEDQDS
+134 NLWNDQDS
-142 SGNYFIREVTEK
+142 SGNYFIREVTDR
-154 ALAGGGFT
+154 ALDGGGFT
-162 EYEFELPG
+162 KYEFELPG
-170 QDVLADKIIYSAKDP
+170 QNVLADKIIYSAKDP
-185 NWGWIIA
+185 HWGWIIA
-192 SGTYMQDFNKE
+192 SGTYMQDFNAE
-203 AHSLLFVIGITLLG
+203 ANSLLLVIGLTLAG
-217 AVIIGT
+217 AIIIGVM
-223 AVVIMVSRHLAVPVQ
+223 VVILVSRHLALPVK
-238 KLSKRVREVAK
+238 KLSQRVREVAK
-249 GNLTVEI
+249 GNLTVDI
-256 EDLQRSD
+256 EHLQRTD

-276 DQLKTLITDVEEA
+276 DQLKTLISDVEEA

-298 NLTSVAEETN
+298 NLTAVAEETN

-320 VSKGAVKQ
+320 VSNGAVKQ
-328 ASDSDDTNRTAINF
+328 AAEAEDTNRTATEF

-347 VLHDKNELIFDA
+347 GLHDKNELMLDA
-359 SQHMKQSNQ
+359 SQHMQKSNE
-368 EGLVNLN
+368 EGIVNIAS
-375 RLKEKSQESS
+375 LKDKSQESS
-385 TLIYT
+385 MLIQNI
-390 VQSVFSSLIEKVRE
+390 QSVFGSLIVKVRE

-435 HGKGF
+435 QGKGF

-477 EMKKTN
+477 EMQKTH
-483 VIVHQQND
+483 VIVSQQND
-491 SVAITESSF
+491 SVMVTESSF
-500 KEIELA
+500 KEIKMA
-506 VEKIIAVIGDMT
+506 VEKIILIIGDMT
-518 EGVAYL
+518 DGVKYV
-524 NSSKNHIMHS
+524 NSAKNDMMKS
-534 IESIALISEKNA
+534 IESIAMISEKNA

-558 QQRAI
+558 QQLAI
-563 QLVSESSNDLTDEIT
+563 QLISESSNDLTDEIT
-578 ALQESIRRFILR
+578 ALQESIKRFILR

>member
-1 VNEEKGGQSMK
+1 MR

-23 ISLALLIIPSLII
+23 ISLALLVIPSLII
-36 GLVSYGKAK
+36 GIVSYGKAK
-45 NGMEDIGEQVIK
+45 NGMEKIGEQVLY
-57 NSVESALQLIELA
+57 NSVESTLQLIELA

-89 EAFLG
+89 EALLG

-103 INYPGDLGEY
+103 INYPGNLGEY

-134 NLWEDQDS
+134 NLWNDQDS

-154 ALAGGGFT
+154 ALDGGGFT

-170 QDVLADKIIYSAKDP
+170 QDVLADKIIYSEKDP
-185 NWGWIIA
+185 YWGWIIA
-192 SGTYMQDFNKE
+192 SGTYMQDFNQG
-203 AHSLLFVIGITLLG
+203 ANSLLIVIAVTLMG
-217 AVIIGT
+217 AIIIGT
-223 AVVIMVSRHLAVPVQ
+223 IVVILVSRHLALPVQ

-249 GNLTVEI
+249 GNLTVDI
-256 EDLQRSD
+256 EHLKRSD
-263 EIGQLNEGFNEMV
+263 EIGQLNAGFNEMV
-276 DQLKTLITDVEEA
+276 DQLKTLISDVEEA
-289 IVEIQSTSS
+289 IVEIQSTSA
-298 NLTSVAEETN
+298 NLTAVAEETN

-320 VSKGAVKQ
+320 VSEGVVQQ
-328 ASDSDDTNRTAINF
+328 ASDAEDTNRTAIEF
-342 AQQIE
+342 ARQIE
-347 VLHDKNELIFDA
+347 GLHEKNELMLDA
-359 SQHMKQSNQ
+359 SQHMKASNE
-368 EGLVNLN
+368 EGLVNIDS
-375 RLKEKSQESS
+375 LKEKSYESS
-385 TLIYT
+385 TLIQNM
-390 VQSVFSSLIEKVRE
+390 QSVFSSLIVKVRE

-435 HGKGF
+435 QGKGF

-450 ADQTSVATELVR
+450 ADQTAVATELVR
-462 TTLKGIESETNLVND
+462 TTLKGIESETNLVNN
-477 EMKKTN
+477 EMQKTH
-483 VIVHQQND
+483 VIVRQQND
-491 SVAITESSF
+491 SVIVTETSF
-500 KEIELA
+500 KEIKLA
-506 VEKIIAVIGDMT
+506 VEKIIAFIGDMT
-518 EGVAYL
+518 EGVGYL
-524 NSSKNHIMHS
+524 NNSKNDMMQS

-563 QLVSESSNDLTDEIT
+563 QLVSESSNDLTDEIS
-578 ALQESIRRFILR
+578 ALQESIKRFILR

>member
-1 VNEEKGGQSMK
+1 MR

-23 ISLALLIIPSLII
+23 ISLAILIIPSLII
-36 GLVSYGKAK
+36 GIVSYGKAK
-45 NGMEDIGEQVIK
+45 NGMEEIGEQVLY
-57 NSVESALQLIELA
+57 NSVESALQIIELA

-134 NLWEDQDS
+134 NLWNDQDS

-162 EYEFELPG
+162 VYEFELPG
-170 QDVLADKIIYSAKDP
+170 QDVLADKIIYSEKDP
-185 NWGWIIA
+185 HWGWVIA
-192 SGTYMQDFNKE
+192 SGTYMQDFNE
-203 AHSLLFVIGITLLG
+203 GANSLLLVIGVTLVG
-217 AVIIGT
+217 AIIIGT
-223 AVVIMVSRHLAVPVQ
+223 IVVILVSRHLALPVK
-238 KLSKRVREVAK
+238 KLSMRVREVAQ

-256 EDLQRSD
+256 EHLQRSD

-276 DQLKTLITDVEEA
+276 NQLKTLISDVEEA
-289 IVEIQSTSS
+289 IVEIQSTSA
-298 NLTSVAEETN
+298 NLTAVAEETD

-328 ASDSDDTNRTAINF
+328 ASDAEDTNRTAIEF

-347 VLHDKNELIFDA
+347 GLHDKNDLMLDA
-359 SQHMKQSNQ
+359 SQHMKKSNE
-368 EGLVNLN
+368 EGLVNLDS
-375 RLKEKSQESS
+375 LKETSQESS
-385 TLIYT
+385 DIIQNI
-390 VQSVFSSLIEKVRE
+390 QSVFGGLIVKVHE
-404 IEGIVG
+404 IEGIVE
-410 TITEISDQTNLLAL
+410 TITQISDQTNLLAL

-462 TTLKGIESETNLVND
+462 TTIKGIESETKLVND
-477 EMKKTN
+477 EMQKTHA
-483 VIVHQQND
+483 IVHQQND
-491 SVAITESSF
+491 SVQVTALSF
-500 KEIELA
+500 KEIKLA
-506 VEKIIAVIGDMT
+506 VEKIIAIIGDMA
-518 EGVAYL
+518 EGVEYL
-524 NSSKNHIMHS
+524 NSSKNVIMQS
-534 IESIALISEKNA
+534 IESIAMISEKNA

-563 QLVSESSNDLTDEIT
+563 QLVSESSNDLTDEIS
-578 ALQESIRRFILR
+578 ALQESIKRFILR

>member
-1 VNEEKGGQSMK
+1 MR

-36 GLVSYGKAK
+36 GLVSYSKAK
-45 NGMEDIGEQVIK
+45 NGMEDIGEQVIQ
-57 NSVESALQLIELA
+57 NSVETTLQLIELA

-89 EAFLG
+89 EAILG

-134 NLWEDQDS
+134 NLWKDQDS

-154 ALAGGGFT
+154 ALAGGGYT
-162 EYEFELPG
+162 QYEFELPG
-170 QDVLADKIIYSAKDP
+170 QDVIADKIIYSAKDP
-185 NWGWIIA
+185 HWGWIIA

-203 AHSLLFVIGITLLG
+203 ANSLLLIIGITLVG
-217 AVIIGT
+217 AIIMGT
-223 AVVIMVSRHLAVPVQ
+223 VVVIMVSRHLALPVQ

-256 EDLQRSD
+256 EDLQRTD
-263 EIGQLNEGFNEMV
+263 EIGQLNEGFNDMV
-276 DQLKTLITDVEEA
+276 NQLKTLITDVEET

-320 VSKGAVKQ
+320 VSSGALKQ
-328 ASDSDDTNRTAINF
+328 ASDAEDTNRTAIEF

-347 VLHDKNELIFDA
+347 ILHDKNEVMLDA

-368 EGLVNLN
+368 KGLVNVN
-375 RLKEKSQESS
+375 GLKEKSHESS
-385 TLIYT
+385 ELINNVQT
-390 VQSVFSSLIEKVRE
+390 VFNSLIVKVRE

-410 TITEISDQTNLLAL
+410 TITEISNQTNLLAL

-462 TTLKGIESETNLVND
+462 TTIKGIESETNLVND

-483 VIVHQQND
+483 VIVRQQND

-518 EGVAYL
+518 AGVEYL
-524 NSSKNHIMHS
+524 NSSKDNIIQS
-534 IESIALISEKNA
+534 IESIAMISEKNA

-558 QQRAI
+558 QQHAI
-563 QLVSESSNDLTDEIT
+563 QIVSESSNDLTDEIT
-578 ALQESIRRFILR
+578 ALQDSIKRFILR

>member
-1 VNEEKGGQSMK
+1 MK

-23 ISLALLIIPSLII
+23 ISLALLIIPSLVI
-36 GLVSYGKAK
+36 GLVSYSKAK
-45 NGMEDIGEQVIK
+45 KSMDNIGEQVIK

-70 NESVEK
+70 NESVK
-76 GDIPLEVAQERVR
+76 RGDVPLEVAQERVR
-89 EAFLG
+89 EALLG

-121 KGTLTTHP
+121 KGTFIAHP
-129 TREGD
+129 TKEGD
-134 NLWEDQDS
+134 NLWDGQDS

-162 EYEFELPG
+162 QYEFELPG

-192 SGTYMQDFNKE
+192 SGTYMQDFNKG
-203 AHSLLFVIGITLLG
+203 ANSLLLVIGITLLG
-217 AVIIGT
+217 AIIIGT
-223 AVVIMVSRHLAVPVQ
+223 VVVIMVSRHLALPVQ

-256 EDLQRSD
+256 ENLQRSD

-320 VSKGAVKQ
+320 VSDGAVKQ
-328 ASDSDDTNRTAINF
+328 ASEAEDTNRTAIDF

-347 VLHDKNELIFDA
+347 VLHDKNEIMLDA
-359 SQHMKQSNQ
+359 SRHMKLSNQ
-368 EGLVNLN
+368 EGLLNLN
-375 RLKEKSQESS
+375 SLKEKSRESS
-385 TLIYT
+385 ELINNVYA
-390 VQSVFSSLIEKVRE
+390 VFNSLIVKVRE

-450 ADQTSVATELVR
+450 ADQTSIATEQVR
-462 TTLKGIESETNLVND
+462 TTLKGIESETNLVNN

-506 VEKIIAVIGDMT
+506 VEKIITVIGEMT
-518 EGVAYL
+518 AGVEYL
-524 NSSKNHIMHS
+524 NNSKDNIMQS
-534 IESIALISEKNA
+534 IESIAMISEKNA

-563 QLVSESSNDLTDEIT
+563 QLVSESSSDLTDELS
-578 ALQESIRRFILR
+578 ALQESIKRFILR

>member
-1 VNEEKGGQSMK
+1 MK

-23 ISLALLIIPSLII
+23 VSMALLIVPSLII
-36 GLVSYGKAK
+36 GIVSYGKAK
-45 NGMEDIGEQVIK
+45 DGMEGLGEQVIQ
-57 NSVESALQLIELA
+57 NSVESTLQLIELA

-89 EAFLG
+89 EALLG

-103 INYPGDLGEY
+103 INYPGNLGEY

-134 NLWEDQDS
+134 NLWDDQDS
-142 SGNYFIREVTEK
+142 SGKYFIRDVTER
-154 ALAGGGFT
+154 ALEGGGFT
-162 EYEFELPG
+162 EYEFTLPG

-185 NWGWIIA
+185 HWGWIVA

-203 AHSLLFVIGITLLG
+203 ANSLLLVIGLTLLG
-217 AVIIGT
+217 AIIIGT
-223 AVVIMVSRHLAVPVQ
+223 VIVIFVSRHLALPV
-238 KLSKRVREVAK
+238 KNLSKRVHEVAQ

-256 EDLQRSD
+256 ENLQRSD
-263 EIGQLNEGFNEMV
+263 EIGQLNTGFNEMV

-298 NLTSVAEETN
+298 NLTAVAEETN

-320 VSKGAVKQ
+320 VSRGAVKQ
-328 ASDSDDTNRTAINF
+328 ASDAEDTNRTAIAF
-342 AQQIE
+342 AQQIVE
-347 VLHDKNELIFDA
+347 LHDKNELMLDA
-359 SQHMKQSNQ
+359 SQKMKQSNE

-375 RLKEKSQESS
+375 SLKHKSQESS
-385 TLIYT
+385 ALINSVQT
-390 VQSVFSSLIEKVRE
+390 VFNSLIVKVRE

-410 TITEISDQTNLLAL
+410 TINEISDQTNLLAL

-450 ADQTSVATELVR
+450 ADQTSVATDLVR
-462 TTLKGIESETNLVND
+462 TTLRGIESETNLVND
-477 EMKKTN
+477 EMQKTST
-483 VIVHQQND
+483 IVREQNN
-491 SVAITESSF
+491 SVSMMESSF
-500 KEIELA
+500 NEIEA
-506 VEKIIAVIGDMT
+506 SVGEIIVNIGEMTAGVE
-518 EGVAYL
+518 YL
-524 NSSKNHIMHS
+524 NSSKEDIMQS

-546 AASEEVTASVDE
+546 ASSEEVTASVDE

-578 ALQESIRRFILR
+578 ALQESIQRFTIR

>member
-1 VNEEKGGQSMK
+1 MR
-12 FLRSIQGKLII
+12 FLRSIQGKLVV

-36 GLVSYGKAK
+36 GVVSYSKAK
-45 NGMEDIGEQVIK
+45 NGMEDIGEQVIY
-57 NSVESALQLIELA
+57 NSVQSALQIIELA

-76 GDIPLEVAQERVR
+76 GDIPLDVAQERVR

-103 INYPGDLGEY
+103 INYSGDLGEY

-134 NLWEDQDS
+134 NLWNDQDS
-142 SGNYFIREVTEK
+142 SGNYFIREVTDR
-154 ALAGGGFT
+154 ALGGGGFT
-162 EYEFELPG
+162 KYEFELPG
-170 QDVLADKIIYSAKDP
+170 QNVLADKIIYSAKDP
-185 NWGWIIA
+185 HWGWIIA
-192 SGTYMQDFNKE
+192 SGTYMQDFNAE
-203 AHSLLFVIGITLLG
+203 ANSLLVVIGLTLVG
-217 AVIIGT
+217 AIIIGVMAVIL
-223 AVVIMVSRHLAVPVQ
+223 VSRHLALPVK
-238 KLSKRVREVAK
+238 KLSQRVREVAK
-249 GNLTVEI
+249 GNLTVDMEH
-256 EDLQRSD
+256 LQRTD

-276 DQLKTLITDVEEA
+276 DQLKTLISDVEEA

-298 NLTSVAEETN
+298 NLTAVAEETN

-320 VSKGAVKQ
+320 VSNGAVKQ
-328 ASDSDDTNRTAINF
+328 ASEAEDTNRTATEF

-347 VLHDKNELIFDA
+347 GLHDKNELMLDA
-359 SQHMKQSNQ
+359 SQHMQKSNE
-368 EGLVNLN
+368 EGIVNIAS
-375 RLKEKSQESS
+375 LKDKSQESS
-385 TLIYT
+385 MLIQNI
-390 VQSVFSSLIEKVRE
+390 QSVFGSLIVKVRE

-477 EMKKTN
+477 EMQKTH
-483 VIVHQQND
+483 VIVSQQND
-491 SVAITESSF
+491 SVMVTESSF
-500 KEIELA
+500 KEIKMA
-506 VEKIIAVIGDMT
+506 VEKIISIIGDMT
-518 EGVAYL
+518 DGVEYV
-524 NSSKNHIMHS
+524 NSAKNDMMKS
-534 IESIALISEKNA
+534 IESIAMISEKNA

-563 QLVSESSNDLTDEIT
+563 QLISESSNDLTDEIT
-578 ALQESIRRFILR
+578 ALQESIKRFILR

>member
-1 VNEEKGGQSMK
+1 MK
-12 FLRSIQGKLII
+12 FLRSIQGKLVA

-36 GLVSYGKAK
+36 GIVSYGKAK
-45 NGMEDIGEQVIK
+45 NGMEDIGEQVLY

-70 NESVEK
+70 NERVEK

-134 NLWEDQDS
+134 NLWNDQDS

-154 ALAGGGFT
+154 ALDGGGFT
-162 EYEFELPG
+162 QYEFELPG
-170 QDVLADKIIYSAKDP
+170 QDVLADKIIYSEKDP
-185 NWGWIIA
+185 HWGWIIA
-192 SGTYMQDFNKE
+192 SGTYMQDFNAE
-203 AHSLLFVIGITLLG
+203 ANSLLLVIGLTLVG
-217 AVIIGT
+217 AIIIGT
-223 AVVIMVSRHLAVPVQ
+223 IVVILVSRHLALPVQ

-256 EDLQRSD
+256 EHLQRSD
-263 EIGQLNEGFNEMV
+263 EIGQLNDGFNEMV
-276 DQLKTLITDVEEA
+276 HQLKTLISDVEEA
-289 IVEIQSTSS
+289 IVEIQSTSA
-298 NLTSVAEETN
+298 NLTAVAEETN

-328 ASDSDDTNRTAINF
+328 ASDAEDTNRTAIEF
-342 AQQIE
+342 AQQI
-347 VLHDKNELIFDA
+347 VGLHDKNELMLDA
-359 SQHMKQSNQ
+359 SQHMKKSNE
-368 EGLVNLN
+368 EGLVNLES
-375 RLKEKSQESS
+375 LKDKSRESS
-385 TLIYT
+385 NLVQNI
-390 VQSVFSSLIEKVRE
+390 QSVFGSLIVKVRE

-462 TTLKGIESETNLVND
+462 TTLKGIESETNLVNG
-477 EMKKTN
+477 EMQKTHI
-483 VIVHQQND
+483 IVSQQND
-491 SVAITESSF
+491 SVMVTESSF
-500 KEIELA
+500 KEIKLA
-506 VEKIIAVIGDMT
+506 VEKIIAIIGDT
-518 EGVAYL
+518 TDSVEYL
-524 NSSKNHIMHS
+524 NSSKNTIMQS
-534 IESIALISEKNA
+534 IESIAMISEKNA

-563 QLVSESSNDLTDEIT
+563 QLVSESSNDLTDEIS
-578 ALQESIRRFILR
+578 ALQESIKRFILR

>member
-1 VNEEKGGQSMK
+1 MK

-170 QDVLADKIIYSAKDP
+170 QDVLADKIIYSAKDS

-223 AVVIMVSRHLAVPVQ
+223 AVVIMISRHLAVPVQ
-238 KLSKRVREVAK
+238 KLS
-249 GNLTVEI
+249 
-256 EDLQRSD
+256 
-263 EIGQLNEGFNEMV
+263 
-276 DQLKTLITDVEEA
+276 
-289 IVEIQSTSS
+289 
-298 NLTSVAEETN
+298 SVC
-308 AYGDEIVKAINE
+308 VK
-320 VSKGAVKQ
+320 
-328 ASDSDDTNRTAINF
+328 
-342 AQQIE
+342 
-347 VLHDKNELIFDA
+347 
-359 SQHMKQSNQ
+359 
-368 EGLVNLN
+368 
-375 RLKEKSQESS
+375 
-385 TLIYT
+385 
-390 VQSVFSSLIEKVRE
+390 
-404 IEGIVG
+404 
-410 TITEISDQTNLLAL
+410 
-424 NASIEAARAGE
+424 
-435 HGKGF
+435 
-440 AVVAEEVRKL
+440 
-450 ADQTSVATELVR
+450 
-462 TTLKGIESETNLVND
+462 
-477 EMKKTN
+477 
-483 VIVHQQND
+483 
-491 SVAITESSF
+491 
-500 KEIELA
+500 
-506 VEKIIAVIGDMT
+506 
-518 EGVAYL
+518 
-524 NSSKNHIMHS
+524 
-534 IESIALISEKNA
+534 
-546 AASEEVTASVDE
+546 
-558 QQRAI
+558 
-563 QLVSESSNDLTDEIT
+563 
-578 ALQESIRRFILR
+578 

>member
-1 VNEEKGGQSMK
+1 MR

-23 ISLALLIIPSLII
+23 ISLAILIIPSLII
-36 GLVSYGKAK
+36 GIVSYGKAK
-45 NGMEDIGEQVIK
+45 NGMEEIGEQVLY
-57 NSVESALQLIELA
+57 NSVESALQIIELA

-134 NLWEDQDS
+134 NLWNDQDS

-162 EYEFELPG
+162 VYEFELPG
-170 QDVLADKIIYSAKDP
+170 QDVLADKIIYSEKDP
-185 NWGWIIA
+185 HWGWVIA
-192 SGTYMQDFNKE
+192 SGTYMQDFNE
-203 AHSLLFVIGITLLG
+203 GANSLLLVIGVTLVG
-217 AVIIGT
+217 AIIIGT
-223 AVVIMVSRHLAVPVQ
+223 IVVILVSRHLALPVK
-238 KLSKRVREVAK
+238 KLSMRVREVAQ

-256 EDLQRSD
+256 EHLQRSD

-276 DQLKTLITDVEEA
+276 NQLKTLISDVEEA
-289 IVEIQSTSS
+289 IVEIQSTSA
-298 NLTSVAEETN
+298 NLTAVAEETN

-328 ASDSDDTNRTAINF
+328 ASDAEDTNRTAIEF

-347 VLHDKNELIFDA
+347 GLHDKNDLMLDA
-359 SQHMKQSNQ
+359 SQHMKKSNE
-368 EGLVNLN
+368 EGLVNLDS
-375 RLKEKSQESS
+375 LKETSQESS
-385 TLIYT
+385 DIIQNI
-390 VQSVFSSLIEKVRE
+390 QSVFGSLIVKVHE
-404 IEGIVG
+404 IEGIVE
-410 TITEISDQTNLLAL
+410 TITQISDQTNLLAL

-462 TTLKGIESETNLVND
+462 TTIKGIESETKLVND
-477 EMKKTN
+477 EMQKTHA
-483 VIVHQQND
+483 IVHQQND
-491 SVAITESSF
+491 SVQVTALSF
-500 KEIELA
+500 KEIKLA
-506 VEKIIAVIGDMT
+506 VEKIIAIIGDMA
-518 EGVAYL
+518 EGVEYL
-524 NSSKNHIMHS
+524 NSSKNVIMQS
-534 IESIALISEKNA
+534 IESIAMISEKNA

-563 QLVSESSNDLTDEIT
+563 QLVSESSNDLTDEIS
-578 ALQESIRRFILR
+578 ALQESIKRFILR

>member
-1 VNEEKGGQSMK
+1 MK
-12 FLRSIQGKLII
+12 FSRSIQGKLII
-23 ISLALLIIPSLII
+23 ISLALLIIPSLVI
-36 GLVSYGKAK
+36 GLVSYSKAK
-45 NGMEDIGEQVIK
+45 KGLDDIGEQVIK
-57 NSVESALQLIELA
+57 NSVESSLQLIELA
-70 NESVEK
+70 NESVK
-76 GDIPLEVAQERVR
+76 RGDVPLEIAQEKVR

-113 GYIYVLDD
+113 GYLYVLDD

-134 NLWEDQDS
+134 NLWNDQDS

-154 ALAGGGFT
+154 ALAGGGYT
-162 EYEFELPG
+162 KYEFELPG
-170 QDVLADKIIYSAKDP
+170 QDVVADKIIYSAKDP
-185 NWGWIIA
+185 NWGWIIV
-192 SGTYMQDFNKE
+192 SGTYMQDFNE
-203 AHSLLFVIGITLLG
+203 GANSLLFVIGITLLG
-217 AVIIGT
+217 AIIIGT
-223 AVVIMVSRHLAVPVQ
+223 VVVIMVSRHLALPVR
-238 KLSKRVREVAK
+238 KLSKLVREVAK

-256 EDLQRSD
+256 ENLQRSD

-320 VSKGAVKQ
+320 VSNGALMQ
-328 ASDSDDTNRTAINF
+328 ASDAEDTNRTAIDF
-342 AQQIE
+342 ARQIE
-347 VLHDKNELIFDA
+347 LLHDKNEVMLDA
-359 SQHMKQSNQ
+359 SQNMKQSNQ
-368 EGLVNLN
+368 DGLLNLKS
-375 RLKEKSQESS
+375 LKETSHESS
-385 TLIYT
+385 EVINN
-390 VQSVFSSLIEKVRE
+390 VHAVFNSLIVKVRE
-404 IEGIVG
+404 VEGIVG

-450 ADQTSVATELVR
+450 ADQTSVATERVR

-483 VIVHQQND
+483 VIVRQQND

-506 VEKIIAVIGDMT
+506 VEEIISIIKEMT
-518 EGVAYL
+518 TGVEYL
-524 NSSKNHIMHS
+524 NGSKNNIMQS
-534 IESIALISEKNA
+534 IESIAMISEKNA

-563 QLVSESSNDLTDEIT
+563 QVVSESSNDLTDEIT
-578 ALQESIRRFILR
+578 ALQDSIKRFILR